1 MKTKSIDDALHRLSI
16 AMEKLEA
23 DADHFDRPAVTPAK
37 VKTHIRE
44 ASDAFCTLRDLM
56 K

>member
-1 MKTKSIDDALHRLSI
+1 MKSKSIDDVLHRLSI

-23 DADHFDRPAVTPAK
+23 DAEHFDWPTVTPGR
-37 VKTHIRE
+37 VKKDIRE
-44 ASDAFCTLRDLM
+44 ASDAFCALRDLL